1 MLAVLLSNYDFF
13 IYVSNLSIEK
23 YKSPSDSATA
33 VSLSIEMGN
42 LCFLKILSNKPDF
55 NILDK
60 VNCCTLLMLACEQG
74 NYEIIEFILKKLKE
88 YYPEN
93 SKFKYQVNYSSN
105 RRNTE
110 NYRAINYLIDNG
122 NLFGLLLFS
131 KYNIEISSTQLH
143 QTLNNAIQLNKNNE
157 ITCYI
162 KNIVFYTIHF
172 HIEELIKNS
181 SHDWIKNNIMIN
193 CMEFNKID
201 IINNYRQKFNNNSIL
216 KRCMNGLVRKPFIV
230 FLTKMRIIIDYDTN
244 DIPLLT
250 ESIYIEFGSSISK
263 TFYCFDLL
271 KNIISYI

>member
-1 MLAVLLSNYDFF
+1 MLAVLLGNYDFF

-60 VNCCTLLMLACEQG
+60 VNCYTLLMLACEQG
-74 NYEIIEFILKKLKE
+74 NYEIIEFIITKLKE

-93 SKFKYQVNYSSN
+93 SKFKHQINYSSN
-105 RRNTE
+105 RRNTR

-122 NLFGLLLFS
+122 NLLGLFVFS
-131 KYNIEISSTQLH
+131 KYNLDICFNKINE
-143 QTLNNAIQLNKNNE
+143 TLNNAIQLNKINE

-162 KNIVFYTIHF
+162 KNIVFYMNHF
-172 HIEELIKNS
+172 HIEELMKNS
-181 SHDWIKNNIMIN
+181 LHDWIKNNIMVN

-201 IINNYRQKFNNNSIL
+201 MINNYRHKFNNNSIL
-216 KRCMNGLVRKPFIV
+216 HLCTF
-230 FLTKMRIIIDYDTN
+230 
-244 DIPLLT
+244 
-250 ESIYIEFGSSISK
+250 K
-263 TFYCFDLL
+263 TPIL
-271 KNIISYI
+271 